1 MDSTTKSLIAAYL
14 EKAEQKLA
22 VARRLFEAADF
33 DDAVSRAYYAAF
45 HAVRGLLVTVGQNPT
60 THHGAV
66 TLFNLLFI
74 KTGKFSRELGRFLT
88 NLKDDRE
95 TADYELFANVDQA
108 LAETAI
114 MEAGRLVEE
123 ATAFLRREGFID

>member
-1 MDSTTKSLIAAYL
+1 MDSTTKDIITAYM

-22 VARRLFEAADF
+22 VARKLLASSDY

-45 HAVRGLLVTVGQNPT
+45 HAVRALLLTAGQNPT

-74 KTGKFSRELGRFLT
+74 KTGKFDRELGRFFT

-95 TADYELFANVDQA
+95 TADYELFANVDHA

-114 MEAGRLVEE
+114 MEAARLIAES
-123 ATAFLRREGFID
+123 TAYLRREGFID

>member
-1 MDSTTKSLIAAYL
+1 M

-22 VARRLFEAADF
+22 VARKLLASSDY

-45 HAVRGLLVTVGQNPT
+45 HAVRALLLTAGQNPT

-74 KTGKFSRELGRFLT
+74 KTEKFDRELGRFFT

-95 TADYELFANVDQA
+95 TADYELFANVDHA

-114 MEAGRLVEE
+114 MEAARLIAES
-123 ATAFLRREGFID
+123 TAYLRREGFID